1 MRVPVVIIGA
11 GPAGLVLSHLLAQ
24 ADIPSLVIENR
35 SREYIEHRTRAGF
48 LEARTVSFL
57 QARSLA
63 EHMLA
68 VGKPHRGTEI
78 RFLGERHRIPY
89 TDLYGG
95 REALVYP
102 QQDLVADL
110 VALRLAHG
118 GAIEFEVD
126 DVRIHDADSDA
137 PSVSYH
143 HAGETVTVDC
153 DFVTG

>member
-1 MRVPVVIIGA
+1 MHVPVLIIGA

-24 ADIPSLVIENR
+24 ANIPSLVIEDR

-57 QARSLA
+57 RERGLA

-110 VALRLAHG
+110 VALRLANKG
-118 GAIEFEVD
+118 PIEFEVD
-126 DVRIHDADSDA
+126 DVHIDGADSDG
-137 PSVSYH
+137 PSVS
-143 HAGETVTVDC
+143 
-153 DFVTG
+153 FLR